1 MRERAAIAPAEVLY
15 HSRRDDV
22 HHRVY
27 THRSEE
33 AMLVTNNQEDR
44 AFIQEQS
51 FDQLI
56 RSGMRYI
63 HLGILQTRIQT
74 LHRQEEG
81 TLALLVFRDNRW
93 ADDRSIIAT
102 MEVDLTRGSQLVY
115 VVPDTMMT
123 VGDFYRNIQLSI
135 LTRGYD
141 TWQNGEA
148 NLLITRGLVGRLSNT
163 PNVAFA
169 YEISGVVDYLTSHG
183 VRALPGRR
191 YSTAEVRGRDWMIRP
206 TQVSIPMQPAE
217 LRSRNLID
225 GRILISF
232 ENYKAASTSSRIQY
246 NNADDET
253 FSDEEEIRSHT
264 IVVNIQLEDSENEAE
279 ELQEN
284 LNFYFRDVHS
294 TEEDKELPY
303 PRRHQKELIAAGLE
317 EELIMEYPQL
327 ARLSQQVYS
336 SSAVSN
342 YRPPTD
348 STMGP
353 VNYPPVVN
361 IESTS
366 QRPEYE
372 GYSRQPRF
380 KAKNFS
386 EAWNLPSAFQQQ
398 GAMFIIPSQL
408 GMFDEVFMRWESV
421 TKNLV
426 SLQGFT
432 DPLAKMEF
440 IENLLGEAEKLAWIQ
455 WRMAYPEEYQLLMAN
470 ADGTGGTQN
479 ILSQLRT
486 IFILE
491 DPFQGSTTAQEE
503 AYRDLERKAISR
515 TRII

>member
-1 MRERAAIAPAEVLY
+1 
-15 HSRRDDV
+15 
-22 HHRVY
+22 
-27 THRSEE
+27 
-33 AMLVTNNQEDR
+33 
-44 AFIQEQS
+44 
-51 FDQLI
+51 
-56 RSGMRYI
+56 
-63 HLGILQTRIQT
+63 
-74 LHRQEEG
+74 
-81 TLALLVFRDNRW
+81 
-93 ADDRSIIAT
+93 
-102 MEVDLTRGSQLVY
+102 
-115 VVPDTMMT
+115 MMT

-191 YSTAEVRGRDWMIRP
+191 YSTTEIRGRDWMIRP

-225 GRILISF
+225 GRISISF

-264 IVVNIQLEDSENEAE
+264 IAVNVQLEDSENEAE
-279 ELQEN
+279 ELQKN
-284 LNFYFRDVHS
+284 LNFYFRDIHS
-294 TEEDKELPY
+294 TEEDVKLPY
-303 PRRHQKELIAAGLE
+303 PRKHQKELITAGLE

-336 SSAVSN
+336 SSAISN

-353 VNYPPVVN
+353 VNYPPAVN

-440 IENLLGEAEKLAWIQ
+440 IENLLGEAEKLALIQ

-479 ILSQLRT
+479 ILS
-486 IFILE
+486 
-491 DPFQGSTTAQEE
+491 
-503 AYRDLERKAISR
+503 
-515 TRII
+515 

>member
-1 MRERAAIAPAEVLY
+1 MA
-15 HSRRDDV
+15 S
-22 HHRVY
+22 
-27 THRSEE
+27 
-33 AMLVTNNQEDR
+33 NQEDR

-51 FDQLI
+51 FDQLV

-93 ADDRSIIAT
+93 VDDRSIIAT
-102 MEVDLTRGSQLVY
+102 MEVDLTRESQLV
-115 VVPDTMMT
+115 
-123 VGDFYRNIQLSI
+123 SI

-148 NLLITRGLVGRLSNT
+148 NLLITRGMEGRLSNT
-163 PNVAFA
+163 PNGAFA

-191 YSTAEVRGRDWMIRP
+191 YSTTEIRGRDWMIRP
-206 TQVSIPMQPAE
+206 TQVSIPMQPTE

-225 GRILISF
+225 GRISISF
-232 ENYKAASTSSRIQY
+232 DNYKAASTSSRINY
-246 NNADDET
+246 NAADNEA
-253 FSDEEEIRSHT
+253 FSDEEEIRSH
-264 IVVNIQLEDSENEAE
+264 IIAVNIQLSDDSDNEAE
-279 ELQEN
+279 ELRKD
-284 LNFYFRDVHS
+284 LNSYFQDTYIS
-294 TEEDKELPY
+294 EGEGEMPY
-303 PRRHQKELIAAGLE
+303 PQKPQKEVIAVGLE
-317 EELIMEYPQL
+317 EELVMEYPQL
-327 ARLSQQVYS
+327 AKLSQQVYS

-353 VNYPPVVN
+353 ANYPPAVN

-366 QRPEYE
+366 QRPAYE
-372 GYSRQPRF
+372 GHSRQPRF
-380 KAKNFS
+380 KAKDFS
-386 EAWNLPSAFQQQ
+386 KTWNLPSAFQQQ
-398 GAMFIIPSQL
+398 GAIFIIPSQL
-408 GMFDEVFMRWESV
+408 GMFDEVFMRWESI

-470 ADGTGGTQN
+470 ADGIGGTQN

-491 DPFQGSTTAQEE
+491 DPF
-503 AYRDLERKAISR
+503 
-515 TRII
+515 